1 VPHYVVSAQRDCPEN
16 CPEEKAGKERA
27 NLQVQVNGGAAR
39 SRPDIPPKAK
49 SVVNRLGRQESD
61 TQINPTLLA
70 MAGVLAM
77 AMVEANA
84 IHAR

>member
-1 VPHYVVSAQRDCPEN
+1 MPSAPKETAHKTAQRR
-16 CPEEKAGKERA
+16 KERTA
-27 NLQVQVNGGAAR
+27 NLQIQVNGGAAR
-39 SRPDIPPKAK
+39 SCADIPPKAK
-49 SVVNRLGRQESD
+49 SVVNRLGRQQSD
-61 TQINPTLLA
+61 AQVNPTLLP